1 MSRFE
6 RLVSA
11 DLSGLRLIKRVSGEM
26 IRDERRR
33 RHITQ
38 EEFARALNVSGRWMR
53 EIEAGN
59 SASRLEDHLH
69 GAMLLGLPTAHIS
82 LAILFVASG
91 MPVPR
96 HILHADT
103 AVLERECVDLI
114 AAGSIKALTNELTPH
129 WWPEQ
134 GNV

>member
-6 RLVSA
+6 RLASA
-11 DLSGLRLIKRVSGEM
+11 DLSGLRLIKKVSGEM

-38 EEFARALNVSGRWMR
+38 EQFARALNVSGRWIR
-53 EIEAGN
+53 EIESGN
-59 SASRLEDHLH
+59 PASRLEDHLH

-96 HILHADT
+96 HILHAHT
-103 AVLERECVDLI
+103 AELERECVDLI
-114 AAGSIKALTNELTPH
+114 AAGSIKTLTNELTPH
-129 WWPEQ
+129 WWTEQ
-134 GNV
+134 ANG

>member
-1 MSRFE
+1 
-6 RLVSA
+6 
-11 DLSGLRLIKRVSGEM
+11 M

-38 EEFARALNVSGRWMR
+38 DEFARALNISGRWMR

-59 SASRLEDHLH
+59 PASRLDDHLH
-69 GAMLLGLPTAHIS
+69 AAMLLRLPTAHIS

-103 AVLERECVDLI
+103 GHLERECVDLI
-114 AAGSIKALTNELTPH
+114 ASGSIKSLTSELTPH
-129 WWPEQ
+129 WWAES
-134 GNV
+134 NA

>member
-1 MSRFE
+1 MPCFD

-11 DLSGLRLIKRVSGEM
+11 DLSGLRLIKKVSGEM

-38 EEFARALNVSGRWMR
+38 EEFARALCVSGRWMR

-59 SASRLEDHLH
+59 PAAKLEDHLH
-69 GAMLLGLPTAHIS
+69 GAMLLRLPTAHIS

-103 AVLERECVDLI
+103 AQLERECVDLI
-114 AAGSIKALTNELTPH
+114 AAGSIKSLTSELTPH
-129 WWPEQ
+129 WWAES
-134 GNV
+134 NA

>member
-6 RLVSA
+6 RLASA
-11 DLSGLRLIKRVSGEM
+11 DLSGLRLIKKVSGEM

-38 EEFARALNVSGRWMR
+38 EQFARALGVSGRWIR

-59 SASRLEDHLH
+59 PAARLEDHLH
-69 GAMLLGLPTAHIS
+69 GSMLLGLPTAHIS
-82 LAILFVASG
+82 LAILFVAAG

-96 HILHADT
+96 HILHSESAR
-103 AVLERECVDLI
+103 LERECVDLI
-114 AAGSIKALTNELTPH
+114 ATGSIKALTTELTPH

-134 GNV
+134 ANG

>member
-6 RLVSA
+6 RLASA
-11 DLSGLRLIKRVSGEM
+11 DLSGLRLIKKVSGEM

-38 EEFARALNVSGRWMR
+38 EQFARALNVSGRWIR
-53 EIEAGN
+53 EIETGN
-59 SASRLEDHLH
+59 PAARLEDHLH

-96 HILHADT
+96 HILHSQT
-103 AVLERECVDLI
+103 AGLERECVDLI
-114 AAGSIKALTNELTPH
+114 AAGSIKALTSELTPH

-134 GNV
+134 ANG